1 MRLRH
6 PQGPRQIACLAC
18 GETRV
23 VSGNE
28 TGECPRCHYVGWA
41 YADDL
46 DGSTVRMIMNG
57 VLARPHRPQVL
68 TPAPGAGK
76 AGASAQF

>member
-1 MRLRH
+1 MRLLH
-6 PQGPRQIACLAC
+6 LHAPRQMACLAC

-23 VSGNE
+23 VSGHE

-41 YADDL
+41 YTDDL

-57 VLARPHRPQVL
+57 VLARDHRQQAL
-68 TPAPGAGK
+68 RPAR
-76 AGASAQF
+76 